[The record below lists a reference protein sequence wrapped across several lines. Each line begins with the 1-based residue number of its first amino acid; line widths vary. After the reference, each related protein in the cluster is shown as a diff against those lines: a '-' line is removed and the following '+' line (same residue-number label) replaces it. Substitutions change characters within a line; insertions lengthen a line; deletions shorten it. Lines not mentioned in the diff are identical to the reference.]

1 MSDIE
6 TPDSVKKTVRN
17 SYGKIARDVLVH
29 SQKASCCGEPAK
41 ASTSQALYSAQELA
55 ALPDSVT
62 AASLGCGNPTAMA
75 DLKPGEVVLDLGSG
89 GGIDCFLAA
98 EKVGPTGR
106 VIGLDMT
113 PEMIALANANAAKMG
128 AANVSF
134 RLGEM
139 EAMPVDSGTVDVII
153 SNCVIN
159 LSPDKDRVFAEAFRV
174 LKPGGRMTVSD
185 IVTRGPLPTAIRES
199 ANAWVDCV
207 AGALEEKL
215 YLEKIRQAGFENVEV
230 ISRNVVAAQSASDQ
244 ADISTEE
251 KERLLQDAQ
260 VREFLRSGILSIKV
274 RAVKPGTVM
283 GNR

>member
-6 TPDSVKKTVRN
+6 TADRVKKTVRD
-17 SYGKIARDVLVH
+17 SYGKIARDVLVL
-29 SQKASCCGEPAK
+29 SGKASCCGEPAK
-41 ASTSQALYSAQELA
+41 ASTAQELYSAQELA

-128 AANVSF
+128 VANVSF

-139 EAMPVDSGTVDVII
+139 EAMPVDSDTVDAII

-199 ANAWVDCV
+199 ASAWVSCV
-207 AGALEEKL
+207 AGALEEAL
-215 YLEKIRQAGFENVEV
+215 YLQKIRQAGFENVEV
-230 ISRNVVAAQSASDQ
+230 LSRTVVAAQSASDQ
-244 ADISTEE
+244 EDISAEE
-251 KERLLQDAQ
+251 KERILKDTQ
-260 VREFLRSGILSIKV
+260 VREFLRSGILSVKV
-274 RAVKPGTVM
+274 RAVKPGTVA
-283 GNR
+283 GDR

>member
-1 MSDIE
+1 MTDIE
-6 TPDSVKKTVRN
+6 TSDRVKRTVRD

-29 SQKASCCGEPAK
+29 SRRAGCCGEPAK
-41 ASTSQALYSAQELA
+41 ASTAQELYSAQELA
-55 ALPDSVT
+55 ALPASVT
-62 AASLGCGNPTAMA
+62 AASLGCGNPAAMA

-98 EKVGPTGR
+98 AKVGPTGR

-113 PEMIALANANAAKMG
+113 PEMIALASANAAKMG

-134 RLGEM
+134 RLGEI
-139 EAMPVDSGTVDVII
+139 EAMPVDSDTVDVII

-159 LSPDKDRVFAEAFRV
+159 LSPDKDQVFAEAFRV

-199 ANAWVDCV
+199 RNAWVSCV
-207 AGALEEKL
+207 AGALEEEL
-215 YLEKIRQAGFENVEV
+215 YLEKIRQAGFKGVEV
-230 ISRNVVAAQSASDQ
+230 LSRNLVAAQSASDQ
-244 ADISTEE
+244 VDISAEE

-274 RAVKPGTVM
+274 KAVKPGTVV
-283 GNR
+283 GDR

>member
-1 MSDIE
+1 MTGIE
-6 TPDSVKKTVRN
+6 TSDRVKRTVRD
-17 SYGKIARDVLVH
+17 SYGKIARDVLAH
-29 SQKASCCGEPAK
+29 SRRASCCSEPAK
-41 ASTSQALYSAQELA
+41 ASTAQALYSAQELA

-62 AASLGCGNPTAMA
+62 AASLGCGNPAAMA

-98 EKVGPTGR
+98 AKVGPTGR

-113 PEMIALANANAAKMG
+113 PEMIALASANAAKMG
-128 AANVSF
+128 AVNVSF

-139 EAMPVDSGTVDVII
+139 EAMPVDSDTVDVII

-159 LSPDKDRVFAEAFRV
+159 LSPDKDQVFAEAFRV

-199 ANAWVDCV
+199 RHAWVSCV
-207 AGALEEKL
+207 AGALEEEL
-215 YLEKIRQAGFENVEV
+215 YLEKIRQAGFEDVEV
-230 ISRNVVAAQSASDQ
+230 LSRNVVDDQSASDQ
-244 ADISTEE
+244 VDISAEE
-251 KERLLQDAQ
+251 RERLLQDAQ

-274 RAVKPGTVM
+274 KAVKPGTVV
-283 GNR
+283 GDR

>member
-6 TPDSVKKTVRN
+6 TPDRVKKTVRD

-29 SQKASCCGEPAK
+29 SQKVSCCGEPAK

-139 EAMPVDSGTVDVII
+139 EAMPVDSGTVDAII

-159 LSPDKDRVFAEAFRV
+159 LSPDKDQVFAEAFRV

-199 ANAWVDCV
+199 ANAWVSCV
-207 AGALEEKL
+207 AGALDENL
-215 YLEKIRQAGFENVEV
+215 YLEKICQAGFENVEV
-230 ISRNVVAAQSASDQ
+230 LSRNVVAAQSASDQ
-244 ADISTEE
+244 VDISAEE

-260 VREFLRSGILSIKV
+260 VREFLRSGVLSIKV
-274 RAVKPGTVM
+274 RAVKPGTVA
-283 GNR
+283 GDR